1 MSKKCACGEP
11 LHYSSPELQIVVEA
25 CIGELGETIDV
36 IVPSGRF
43 RVPRH
48 YIALHGLVA
57 RELPQIAAIL
67 GFEKI
72 D

>member
-1 MSKKCACGEP
+1 MSKDCACGKP
-11 LHYSSPELQIVVEA
+11 LHYATPERQAQIEQIVS
-25 CIGELGETIDV
+25 ELGETIEV
-36 IVPSGRF
+36 TVPSGRF

-57 RELPQIAAIL
+57 SELPQLAAIL

-72 D
+72 E